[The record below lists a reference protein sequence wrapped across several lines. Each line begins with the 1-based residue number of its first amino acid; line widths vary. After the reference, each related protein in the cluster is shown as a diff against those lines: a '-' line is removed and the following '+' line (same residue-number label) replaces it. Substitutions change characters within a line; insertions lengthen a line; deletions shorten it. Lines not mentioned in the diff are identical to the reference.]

1 MTGTISTCLWFD
13 GKAEEA
19 VNFYRSVFR
28 NSRTLDV
35 MRSGEQ
41 GPGPKGSVLA
51 VNFELNGHP
60 FVALNGGPQYAFT
73 PAISLFIHCQ
83 DQDEVDWY
91 WDRLLDGGQPNRC
104 GWLADRYGLCWQV
117 VPEVLAAMLQDPDAA
132 KAGRTMR
139 AMLAM
144 TKLNIAELKRAYD
157 G

>member
-1 MTGTISTCLWFD
+1 MTCTISTCLWFD

-35 MRSGEQ
+35 MRFGEH
-41 GPGPKGSVLA
+41 GPGPKGSVMA

-60 FVALNGGPQYAFT
+60 FVALNGGPQFT
-73 PAISLFIHCQ
+73 LSPAISMFIRCQ

-91 WDRLLDGGQPNRC
+91 WDRLVEGGQPNQC
-104 GWLADRYGLCWQV
+104 GWLTDRYGLSWQV
-117 VPEVLAAMLQDPDAA
+117 VPGALGTMLQDRDPA
-132 KAGRTMR
+132 KANRTMK
-139 AMLAM
+139 AMLGM